1 MSIYD
6 DDWGKPGEN
15 STPNTAGN
23 RYNQIQNYVPAAPA
37 DRRPIPTASP
47 ISVEHH
53 NWLAATGDGLQA
65 LPSVRETAT
74 PIERAIGLGIRLI
87 PFTAAWL
94 VLAGGLLLVLKG
106 PVIPFLVFAL
116 LTAITYYLMSRQEY
130 DYSAAGLERHK
141 ADLAHDLQA
150 QRLEQEH
157 ELKRAALNSY
167 IKHLEGDR

>member
-6 DDWGKPGEN
+6 DDWGKSGET
-15 STPNTAGN
+15 STPSTAGN
-23 RYNQIQNYVPAAPA
+23 RYNQIQNYVPAPPA
-37 DRRPIPTASP
+37 DRRPTPTAYP

-53 NWLAATGDGLQA
+53 DWLRATGDGLQA
-65 LPSVRETAT
+65 LPSLKETAT
-74 PIERAIGLGIRLI
+74 PIERAIGLGIRLL

-94 VLAGGLLLVLKG
+94 VLAGGLLFVLAD

-116 LTAITYYLMSRQEY
+116 LTALTYYFMSRQEY

-157 ELKRAALNSY
+157 ELRRVALNSY